1 MQKNLPKVVGKSN
14 YLYIFNTSINQKC
27 TSELIHLLT
36 SLKQLYV
43 SNFSISSD
51 DWSLLTTAIATTSEL
66 KQLTILYVDIANVAM
81 GKSLAKLLTQAKTLE
96 EVILFEFY
104 IDCSISTLLLGA
116 LERSRI
122 KKLTVKKMICNGTD
136 MFYEYER
143 QT

>member
-104 IDCSISTLLLGA
+104 IDCSVSTLLLEA
-116 LERSRI
+116 LKRSRI

-136 MFYEYER
+136 MFFEYER